1 MANPNSNAG
10 VDTMLSG
17 RRRRTTLL
25 ATISTVV
32 AVALVAAVML
42 RPREEA
48 RPIKTLGVN
57 GIATSRDNTRIA
69 FTKLGSGPPLI
80 LVDGA
85 FCYRENGP
93 APELAPLLGQHFTVF
108 TYDRRGRGESGDTPP
123 YAVEREV
130 EDLQAIVEEAGGSAY
145 VVGIS
150 SGGALALQAAASG
163 VSMKKLAL
171 YEPPYVDND
180 GPPQSLDTARQQLQ
194 QLLADGDRAGAVKF
208 FMTDVFGAP
217 RAFVFVMPLVM
228 RSSWKKNELV
238 AHTLPYDLMIL
249 GDRSVLKERSN
260 LITVPTLVIGGEKSP
275 GGLRNA
281 VAAVATALPNAH
293 SQMLPGQSHMI
304 AAPVLAPILVAFFTA
319 Q

>member
-123 YAVEREV
+123 Y
-130 EDLQAIVEEAGGSAY
+130 
-145 VVGIS
+145 
-150 SGGALALQAAASG
+150 
-163 VSMKKLAL
+163 
-171 YEPPYVDND
+171 
-180 GPPQSLDTARQQLQ
+180 
-194 QLLADGDRAGAVKF
+194 
-208 FMTDVFGAP
+208 
-217 RAFVFVMPLVM
+217 
-228 RSSWKKNELV
+228 
-238 AHTLPYDLMIL
+238 
-249 GDRSVLKERSN
+249 
-260 LITVPTLVIGGEKSP
+260 
-275 GGLRNA
+275 
-281 VAAVATALPNAH
+281 
-293 SQMLPGQSHMI
+293 
-304 AAPVLAPILVAFFTA
+304 
-319 Q
+319 